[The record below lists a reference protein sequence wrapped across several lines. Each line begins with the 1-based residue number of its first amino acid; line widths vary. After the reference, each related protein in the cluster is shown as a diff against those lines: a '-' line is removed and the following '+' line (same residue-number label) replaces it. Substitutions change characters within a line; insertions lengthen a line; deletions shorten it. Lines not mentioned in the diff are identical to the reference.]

1 MASLHRGSF
10 HERAVHMSP
19 HIENWDD
26 DDDFHGDLF
35 AQSASSH
42 ANLSRSSRAPSLR
55 SESAAGEE
63 DWQVLLS
70 PNDESSTKDA
80 ISSAKHA
87 GIPIPTSVPS
97 SALLG
102 GTIKRLGKKPS
113 RQKIH
118 QDDDW
123 ADDLEL
129 PGPSSGTLKLKT
141 PQRPQTPPQDDDDFE
156 DWAEGGSLGIRFGGT
171 RRDTRTR
178 GSSVSAAMSPSMGSC
193 MTLESEDDDFGG
205 LVLPKEPIDFNAVLR
220 KRRDVETDD
229 EKTPQPE
236 PRPPQEGTTDPE
248 QQEEHEK
255 VADAAAPLPVEEAA
269 PQSDNEAVNEAV
281 PEAQDQPPAEPE
293 PQPAPHPALPLPPA
307 TLKSVPEDDDFFDDL
322 DMGSGD
328 ILDPAKLTVNRNVKV
343 NSNKPPPTPNVRATT
358 TLTFTDKPS
367 VSSTSRIPRPMA
379 PVAPRSRL
387 DPVYES
393 GAFYPNRH
401 SRIGPTTTSAQL
413 LRAKRSA
420 PVLRSDYKPSSKQPT
435 KPFLPAGISNRQSQH
450 IATKSSM
457 GQLRRDSDPRALSPT
472 PRTYS
477 RLSRQAETPSR
488 AGNRKDIAPAS
499 LVREAATKRMFTKP
513 ARKRN
518 FGDGSELD
526 AFDDLPTSST
536 KENKYVKLPS
546 NRAPSKMIRQVSH
559 SKLPIT
565 SETPQPPTPKKT
577 LRRENTPSFARD
589 TASSRIAREERL
601 GGPKQRPDSGPL
613 MPINTNWKPQVAARN
628 PPTSPQ
634 ANRKRAVGQK
644 PYLIKQMNTPTVKN
658 EKGMTYNPVLHRWE
672 GNEGAL
678 NRFSSPVQ
686 EIKRPRIASNH
697 SYSYS
702 QPQAPPTHHQHTR
715 STPSFPTPAP
725 APNASSPPRPALI
738 SHISSSRGVQIEK
751 GMVFD
756 PRKMCWL
763 KLDPRHTGPLSPAAS
778 IGDESDP
785 FADIEDLKDDIEVG
799 AGAGGYFS
807 IQGGPS
813 VAQTPMETFVSEEFD
828 LGPGFIRRQRD
839 EEEVWRRRV
848 EGWVGER
855 REFLGDDWRWAIR
868 DLSIEMAE
876 HLPR

>member
-229 EKTPQPE
+229 DKTPQPE

-255 VADAAAPLPVEEAA
+255 VADADAAAPLPVEEAA
-269 PQSDNEAVNEAV
+269 PQADSEAV

-293 PQPAPHPALPLPPA
+293 PQSAPHPALLLPPA

-358 TLTFTDKPS
+358 TLTFTDKP
-367 VSSTSRIPRPMA
+367 
-379 PVAPRSRL
+379 
-387 DPVYES
+387 
-393 GAFYPNRH
+393 
-401 SRIGPTTTSAQL
+401 
-413 LRAKRSA
+413 
-420 PVLRSDYKPSSKQPT
+420 
-435 KPFLPAGISNRQSQH
+435 
-450 IATKSSM
+450 
-457 GQLRRDSDPRALSPT
+457 
-472 PRTYS
+472 
-477 RLSRQAETPSR
+477 
-488 AGNRKDIAPAS
+488 KDIAPAS

-565 SETPQPPTPKKT
+565 TETPQPPTPKKT

-589 TASSRIAREERL
+589 TAS
-601 GGPKQRPDSGPL
+601 
-613 MPINTNWKPQVAARN
+613 M
-628 PPTSPQ
+628 
-634 ANRKRAVGQK
+634 GQK

-686 EIKRPRIASNH
+686 EIKP
-697 SYSYS
+697 
-702 QPQAPPTHHQHTR
+702 
-715 STPSFPTPAP
+715 
-725 APNASSPPRPALI
+725 LI

>member
-10 HERAVHMSP
+10 RERADQMSP

-63 DWQVLLS
+63 DWQVLLA
-70 PNDESSTKDA
+70 PNDEASTKDA

-87 GIPIPTSVPS
+87 GIPIPTTVPS

-141 PQRPQTPPQDDDDFE
+141 LQPPATPSQDDDDFD

-205 LVLPKEPIDFNAVLR
+205 LLLPKEPIDFNAILR
-220 KRRDVETDD
+220 KRQDVETDD

-236 PRPPQEGTTDPE
+236 PRPPQEGATEPE
-248 QQEEHEK
+248 RQEEHEE
-255 VADAAAPLPVEEAA
+255 AAEAAAPLPDGETA
-269 PQSDNEAVNEAV
+269 PQSENETLPDPQGE
-281 PEAQDQPPAEPE
+281 PPAEPE
-293 PQPAPHPALPLPPA
+293 PQSAPHPEPEQPLPPA
-307 TLKSVPEDDDFFDDL
+307 TLKSVPEDDDFFADL

-343 NSNKPPPTPNVRATT
+343 NSNKPQPTASVRATT

-367 VSSTSRIPRPMA
+367 VSSTSRIPRPMV

-387 DPVYES
+387 DPVYEP
-393 GAFYPNRH
+393 GAFHQNRH
-401 SRIGPTTTSAQL
+401 GRIGPTTTSAQL

-435 KPFLPAGISNRQSQH
+435 KPFLPAGVSTRQSQH
-450 IATKSSM
+450 ITAKSST

-477 RLSRQAETPSR
+477 RLSRQVETPSR
-488 AGNRKDIAPAS
+488 TGNRKDIAPAS

-526 AFDDLPTSST
+526 AFDDLPTSVT
-536 KENKYVKLPS
+536 KESKYVKQPS
-546 NRAPSKMIRQVSH
+546 NRQPSKMIRQVSH
-559 SKLPIT
+559 SKLPVNPER
-565 SETPQPPTPKKT
+565 SQQSPQPPPTPKRT
-577 LRRENTPSFARD
+577 LKRENTPSFARD

-601 GGPKQRPDSGPL
+601 
-613 MPINTNWKPQVAARN
+613 VASRN
-628 PPTSPQ
+628 PSPQ
-634 ANRKRAVGQK
+634 AHRKKGTGQK
-644 PYLIKQMNTPTVKN
+644 PYLIKQMNTPAVKN

-672 GNEGAL
+672 GNEAAL
-678 NRFSSPVQ
+678 HRFSSPVQ
-686 EIKRPRIASNH
+686 EIKRPRIASHH
-697 SYSYS
+697 SYSHS
-702 QPQAPPTHHQHTR
+702 QPQAQISSHQHTR
-715 STPSFPTPAP
+715 STPSFPTPAA
-725 APNASSPPRPALI
+725 APHASSPPRPALI

-785 FADIEDLKDDIEVG
+785 FADIEDLKDDIDVG

-813 VAQTPMETFVSEEFD
+813 VAQTPMDTFVSEEFD
-828 LGPGFIRRQRD
+828 LGPGFIRRQRE

-848 EGWVGER
+848 EGWVGGR
-855 REFLGDDWRWAIR
+855 REYLGEDWRWSIR